1 MIYLTY
7 MKKQKNLSKLR
18 NKQSFTTL
26 EAEKAGISPRM
37 LNHYCAKG
45 LIVRLG
51 QGFYTFPEKQGM
63 DFEALVKEKL
73 LQVSVGVIGLTSA
86 LRFYDLTEEAPAK
99 IDILVPKNKR
109 IRREITDVNLYSVSD
124 NIFKIGVVTKNGIK
138 LTSLE
143 RTIIDLLKYNSDIST
158 VLGVIKE
165 AKLKKTRINFELLK
179 KYSIRFRVKEK
190 FNIVIEAIS

>member
-1 MIYLTY
+1 VIYLTY
-7 MKKQKNLSKLR
+7 MKKPNNLRKLQ

-51 QGFYTFPEKQGM
+51 QGFYTFPEKQGI
-63 DFEALVKEKL
+63 DFKALVKEKL
-73 LQVSVGVIGLTSA
+73 LQVSIGVVGLTSA

-109 IRREITDVNLYSVSD
+109 IRRKITDVNLYSVS
-124 NIFKIGVVTKNGIK
+124 NKVFKTGVITKNGIK

-143 RTIIDLLKYNSDIST
+143 RTLIDLLKYSSDIST
-158 VLGVIKE
+158 VLSVIKE
-165 AKLKKTRINFELLK
+165 AKNKRIKIDFELLK
-179 KYSIRFRVKEK
+179 KYSIKFRVKEK